1 MSMRDVQSE
10 RDSRRIPIDLVGIR
24 DLSYPIVVLDREQK
38 EQHTVANVSM
48 AVSLPEHYRGTHM
61 SRFIEVLEEF
71 QGKVTLSQMEHITE
85 HLRQTLCADRAEIT
99 FQFPYFIRRHAP
111 VTKIPSYSRYDVI
124 FWAQKDSSFDL
135 ITTVIVPV
143 QTLCPCSR
151 EISEFGAHNQRAR
164 IEVAAR
170 MKNFVWIEE
179 LVEIAERCG
188 SAPLHSLLKRE
199 DEKYVT
205 EQAYQ
210 NAKFVEDVLR
220 DTALELE
227 AESRIS
233 WYRVRV
239 VSSESIHNHD
249 AFAELERHVSG

>member
-1 MSMRDVQSE
+1 M
-10 RDSRRIPIDLVGIR
+10 
-24 DLSYPIVVLDREQK
+24 
-38 EQHTVANVSM
+38 
-48 AVSLPEHYRGTHM
+48 
-61 SRFIEVLEEF
+61 
-71 QGKVTLSQMEHITE
+71 
-85 HLRQTLCADRAEIT
+85 
-99 FQFPYFIRRHAP
+99 
-111 VTKIPSYSRYDVI
+111 
-124 FWAQKDSSFDL
+124 
-135 ITTVIVPV
+135 
-143 QTLCPCSR
+143 
-151 EISEFGAHNQRAR
+151 
-164 IEVAAR
+164 
-170 MKNFVWIEE
+170 
-179 LVEIAERCG
+179 
-188 SAPLHSLLKRE
+188 KRE